1 MPTIQLLHNSSAFA
15 ETEVNSTT
23 VGQLRTEKGLDGYT
37 INVDRTVVT
46 DEKVLEDG
54 MFVAAVQSNKT
65 GG

>member
-1 MPTIQLLHNSSAFA
+1 MPKINLLHDSSSFA
-15 ETEVNSTT
+15 ETEVNATT
-23 VGQLRTEKGLDGYT
+23 VGQLRTEKSLEGYT